1 MNTRELI
8 ELAQLDALCLLDEGE
23 REAFERAFAAAPP
36 AVRRQIRAEQARLAQ
51 IDMLLPLD
59 EPPATLRE
67 KVLARIRAAMAE
79 AAGARVTPH
88 DPASGDLP
96 IRPSR
101 RVSPIWR
108 AAALGFATAA
118 MLLGAVSMQL
128 FQQVEET
135 RRNLREGALV
145 DEVRRTWG
153 TRYVEDVL
161 FDVGTTRV
169 AFRPVDRK
177 VGRGQASVF
186 MNPDWSN
193 ALLFSM
199 NLPHQE
205 AGTYRLVV
213 VDDQNRIVREV
224 GVIRSQGGLS
234 GQEMPGLSTVRS
246 GAEPRR
252 LAIAFD
258 ALGDDSGPVI
268 VMEET
273 SG

>member
-8 ELAQLDALCLLDEGE
+8 ELAQLDALCLLDESE

-36 AVRRQIRAEQARLAQ
+36 AVRRQVRQEQARLAQ
-51 IDMLLPLD
+51 VDMLLPLD

-79 AAGARVTPH
+79 VSDPRSDLLHLTP
-88 DPASGDLP
+88 GELP
-96 IRPSR
+96 IRRSR

-128 FQQVEET
+128 FQQIEET

-145 DEVRRTWG
+145 DEVRRIWG

-161 FDVGTTRV
+161 FDTATTRV
-169 AFRPVDRK
+169 AFRAVDRK

-186 MNPDWSN
+186 INPDWSN

-199 NLPHQE
+199 NLPYQE

-213 VDDQNRIVREV
+213 VDEHNRIVQEV
-224 GVIRSQGGLS
+224 GVIHSQGGLNA
-234 GQEMPGLSTVRS
+234 QEMPGLAAVRS

-258 ALGDDSGPVI
+258 AVGDDAGPAI